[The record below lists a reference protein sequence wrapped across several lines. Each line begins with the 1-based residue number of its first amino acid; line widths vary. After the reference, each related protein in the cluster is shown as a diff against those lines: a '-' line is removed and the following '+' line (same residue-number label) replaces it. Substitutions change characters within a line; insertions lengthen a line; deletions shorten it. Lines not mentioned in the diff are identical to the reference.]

1 MLRVRPTPGKTERH
15 QISFMRPNNLFS
27 LIIIAFAVLGI
38 QSCKAPKDVTYF
50 QDFDEGTIIE
60 TAPPSDIKVMPDD
73 RLSILV
79 SSKDPA
85 LASLFNLHSPSLRS
99 SPGAT
104 STTSSGSDNVS
115 SYVVDAFGDIQFPV
129 LGTLH
134 IGGMKRSQISEYIQ
148 DELKKRNLVKDPI
161 VNVDFLNHSVT
172 VLGDVSS
179 PGRVTFD
186 KDRYTIIDAIADA
199 GDLTIQ
205 GRRTDVKVLRN
216 ENGRQVAYKVDLTD
230 AQSTLTSP
238 VYYLQQNDIIY
249 VEPTDT
255 RKRTRTANGNSFLT
269 PSFWI
274 SIVSFTTS
282 IVLLVVK

>member
-1 MLRVRPTPGKTERH
+1 
-15 QISFMRPNNLFS
+15 MRPNNLFS
-27 LIIIAFAVLGI
+27 FILIVLAALGI

-50 QDFDEGTIIE
+50 QDFEEGTIIE
-60 TAPPSDIKVMPDD
+60 TAPPSDMKVMPDD
-73 RLSILV
+73 RLSIIV

-99 SPGAT
+99 SPGVTMSNT
-104 STTSSGSDNVS
+104 SGGSDNVS

-134 IGGMKRSQISEYIQ
+134 IGGMKRSQVSEYIQ

-172 VLGDVSS
+172 VLGDVSN

-216 ENGRQVAYKVDLTD
+216 ENGRQVAYKVDLTN
-230 AQSTLTSP
+230 AQNTLTSP
-238 VYYLQQNDIIY
+238 VYYLQPNDIIY

-255 RKRTRTANGNSFLT
+255 RKRTRNANGNSLLT

-274 SIVSFTTS
+274 SIISFTTS

>member
-1 MLRVRPTPGKTERH
+1 
-15 QISFMRPNNLFS
+15 MRLNNLFTF
-27 LIIIAFAVLGI
+27 IIIAFAALGI

-50 QDFDEGTIIE
+50 QDFEEGTIIE
-60 TAPPSDIKVMPDD
+60 TAPASDIKVMPDD

-85 LASLFNLHSPSLRS
+85 LASLFNLHSPSLRN
-99 SPGAT
+99 SPGTT
-104 STTSSGSDNVS
+104 SSISSSGSDNVS

-172 VLGDVSS
+172 VLGDVNN

-230 AQSTLTSP
+230 AQNTLTSP

-255 RKRTRTANGNSFLT
+255 RKRTRTANGNTILT

-274 SIVSFTTS
+274 SIISFTTS